1 MANEGSDIDEVN
13 YALDGVGEEEED
25 ENAAQEEDDNDMEE
39 DEEEY
44 TFRFKTGMNPLDFV
58 DDNDDSGI
66 QPYQRFVRLE
76 REALADKKRKAPEQC
91 HSEEP
96 PSKMA
101 REGDIS
107 GAKIAEIMEAMDYYG
122 MRKRSR
128 KPKKR
133 GRRKGSKNRVDPKL
147 TQMQGD
153 ATFHYACG
161 DYDRAKAVL
170 CEVIRLAP
178 NLHESYHTL
187 GLVYTSLQDYK
198 RAMALYLIA
207 AHLDPKESPLW
218 KTIFTWSIEQ
228 GYVDQAGYCLLK
240 AIKADPKD
248 VTLRFHLARLYA
260 ELGHYQKA
268 AVTYEQVHK
277 LCCENIDALK
287 AAAKFYKK
295 CGQVEYSI
303 QILEDYIKSQPDGA
317 NVSVVDLL
325 GTVLMETKAHDRAL
339 QHIEHAQTVN
349 ARKELPLNLKIKA
362 GICHAHLGN
371 MERAQAL
378 FNDLKP
384 ENASKHIDLVTKV
397 ADSLMGLE
405 HYNPALNYYL
415 MLEGNIEKE
424 NDDVDARIT
433 LASLLLEEAKEDE
446 AISLLSPPKDSDFG
460 EAPSEKSNRWW
471 ADIRIKLK
479 LCNIYWNRGT
489 LDDFVDTI
497 FPLVRE
503 SLLKAS
509 RAKKLLQKKAMEKEK
524 RKAEALASGIDWL
537 SDDSDDE
544 PQKENREPPLCNL
557 LKDEEHHQLII
568 DLCKALA
575 SLQRYWEA
583 LEIINLSLR
592 LAHTSL
598 STEKKEEL
606 RSLGAQM
613 AYNTTDPKHGFDCV
627 KYIVQQHPHGVAAW
641 NCYYK
646 VISRLENR
654 DTRHYKFVRGMQGK
668 FVDCVPPILISGH
681 QFTICSHHQ
690 DAARKYLEAYKLLP
704 ENPLVNLC
712 VGTALI
718 NLALGFRLQNKHQCV
733 VQGLAFLYNNMRICE
748 NSQESLYN
756 IARAF
761 HHVGL
766 VTLAAF
772 YYEKVIA
779 ICEKD
784 YPIPKLPNENP
795 DSIETHKPGYC
806 DLRREAAYNLH
817 LIYKKS
823 GALDLARQV
832 LKDHCTLT
840 RAPPSLSPKLEG
852 VKELAQLL
860 VTDLKRGISD
870 NKDDIDHRKRVF
882 GVNLFTKPPSK
893 RFLSFVLESFNDT
906 TIIILLV
913 CALLSFSF
921 LWDQATRLEGGMFR
935 KLSAKSNH
943 IGVEVVRGG
952 RRQSMSTFDVVVG
965 DIVCLKIGDQ
975 VSADGVFLEGHSLK
989 ANESSMK
996 GESEHVHTGTKVTDG
1011 FARMLVTSVGMNTA
1025 WGAMM
1030 GSMTKEIDEETPLQV
1045 RLNKLTSAI
1054 CKVGLSVAALV
1065 FGVSM
1070 ARYFSGCTR
1079 DEFGNREFVRRRTES
1094 DDVVNAVVGIVVAAV
1109 RIVVVAIPE
1118 GLPLAVTMTLAAAV
1132 STGRVLLR

>member
-1 MANEGSDIDEVN
+1 MANGEGSDIDEVN
-13 YALDGVGEEEED
+13 YEEEE
-25 ENAAQEEDDNDMEE
+25 NTAQEEDDNVMEEEE
-39 DEEEY
+39 DEEDEY
-44 TFRFKTGMNPLDFV
+44 TFRFKNGMNPLDFV

-76 REALADKKRKAPEQC
+76 REALADKKRKAIEQC

-101 REGDIS
+101 REGDVS

-122 MRKRSR
+122 VRKRSR
-128 KPKKR
+128 K
-133 GRRKGSKNRVDPKL
+133 
-147 TQMQGD
+147 
-153 ATFHYACG
+153 
-161 DYDRAKAVL
+161 AKAVL
-170 CEVIRLAP
+170 REVIRLAP

-207 AHLDPKESPLW
+207 AHLDAKESSLW

-248 VTLRFHLARLYA
+248 VTLRCHLARLYA

-295 CGQVEYSI
+295 CGQVEYSVR
-303 QILEDYIKSQPDGA
+303 ILEDYIKSQPDVA
-317 NVSVVDLL
+317 NASVVDLL
-325 GTVLMETKAHDRAL
+325 GTILMETKAHDRAL
-339 QHIEHAQTVN
+339 QHIEHAQAVN

-371 MERAQAL
+371 LEMAQVL

-384 ENASKHIDLVTKV
+384 ENASKHIDLVTGV
-397 ADSLMGLE
+397 ADSLMALE
-405 HYNPALNYYL
+405 TLQ
-415 MLEGNIEKE
+415 
-424 NDDVDARIT
+424 DDVDARIT
-433 LASLLLEEAKEDE
+433 LASLLLEEGKEDE
-446 AISLLSPPKDSDFG
+446 AIFLLSPPKDSDFG
-460 EAPSEKSNRWW
+460 EAPSGKSNRWW
-471 ADIRIKLK
+471 FDIRIKLK

-497 FPLVRE
+497 FPLIRE
-503 SLLKAS
+503 SLYVATCRQKGKSKKRLSKRDLVERVRVLDGPEKDNVFRGFRPVAAPSDLLKAS
-509 RAKKLLQKKAMEKEK
+509 RAKKLLQKKAIEKEK

-583 LEIINLSLR
+583 LEIINLFLR

-627 KYIVQQHPHGVAAW
+627 KYIVQQHPHSVAAW

-718 NLALGFRLQNKHQCV
+718 NLALGLRLQNKHQCV
-733 VQGLAFLYNNMRICE
+733 VQGLAFLYNNLRICE

-766 VTLAAF
+766 VTLAVI

-779 ICEKD
+779 MCERD
-784 YPIPKLPNENP
+784 YPIPKLPNENS
-795 DSIETHKPGYC
+795 DIIETHKPGYC

-832 LKDHCTLT
+832 LRDYCV
-840 RAPPSLSPKLEG
+840 KLAW
-852 VKELAQLL
+852 V
-860 VTDLKRGISD
+860 S
-870 NKDDIDHRKRVF
+870 
-882 GVNLFTKPPSK
+882 
-893 RFLSFVLESFNDT
+893 
-906 TIIILLV
+906 
-913 CALLSFSF
+913 
-921 LWDQATRLEGGMFR
+921 
-935 KLSAKSNH
+935 
-943 IGVEVVRGG
+943 
-952 RRQSMSTFDVVVG
+952 
-965 DIVCLKIGDQ
+965 CLYC
-975 VSADGVFLEGHSLK
+975 V
-989 ANESSMK
+989 
-996 GESEHVHTGTKVTDG
+996 
-1011 FARMLVTSVGMNTA
+1011 
-1025 WGAMM
+1025 
-1030 GSMTKEIDEETPLQV
+1030 
-1045 RLNKLTSAI
+1045 
-1054 CKVGLSVAALV
+1054 
-1065 FGVSM
+1065 
-1070 ARYFSGCTR
+1070 
-1079 DEFGNREFVRRRTES
+1079 
-1094 DDVVNAVVGIVVAAV
+1094 
-1109 RIVVVAIPE
+1109 
-1118 GLPLAVTMTLAAAV
+1118 
-1132 STGRVLLR
+1132 

>member
-1 MANEGSDIDEVN
+1 MANGEGSDIDEVN
-13 YALDGVGEEEED
+13 YEEEE
-25 ENAAQEEDDNDMEE
+25 NTAQEEDDNVMEEEE
-39 DEEEY
+39 DEEDEY
-44 TFRFKTGMNPLDFV
+44 TFRFKNGMNPLDFV

-76 REALADKKRKAPEQC
+76 REALADKKRKAIEQC

-101 REGDIS
+101 REGDVS

-122 MRKRSR
+122 VRKRSR

-133 GRRKGSKNRVDPKL
+133 GRRKGSKNKDDPKL
-147 TQMQGD
+147 TQMLGD
-153 ATFHYACG
+153 ATFHYARG
-161 DYDRAKAVL
+161 DYDQAKAVL
-170 CEVIRLAP
+170 REVIRLAP

-207 AHLDPKESPLW
+207 AHLDAKESSLW

-248 VTLRFHLARLYA
+248 VTLRCHLARLYA

-295 CGQVEYSI
+295 CGQVEYSVR
-303 QILEDYIKSQPDGA
+303 ILEDYIKSQPDVA
-317 NVSVVDLL
+317 NASVVDLL
-325 GTVLMETKAHDRAL
+325 GTILMETKAHDRAL
-339 QHIEHAQTVN
+339 QHIEHAQAVN

-371 MERAQAL
+371 LEMAQVL

-384 ENASKHIDLVTKV
+384 ENASKHIDLVTGV

-415 MLEGNIEKE
+415 MLEGNVEKE
-424 NDDVDARIT
+424 NGLLYLKIARCYMSLKERSQAILFYSKALETLQDDVDARIT
-433 LASLLLEEAKEDE
+433 LASLLLEEGKEDE
-446 AISLLSPPKDSDFG
+446 AIFLLSPPKDSDFG
-460 EAPSEKSNRWW
+460 EAPSGKSNRWW
-471 ADIRIKLK
+471 FDIRIKLK

-497 FPLVRE
+497 FPLIRE
-503 SLLKAS
+503 SLYVATCRQKGKSKKRLSKRDLVERVRVLDGPEKDNVFRGFRPVAAPSDLLKAS
-509 RAKKLLQKKAMEKEK
+509 RAKKLLQKKAIEKEK

-544 PQKENREPPLCNL
+544 PQ
-557 LKDEEHHQLII
+557 
-568 DLCKALA
+568 LCKALA

-583 LEIINLSLR
+583 LEIINLFLR

-627 KYIVQQHPHGVAAW
+627 KYIVQQHPHSVAAW

-718 NLALGFRLQNKHQCV
+718 NLALGLRLQNKHQCV
-733 VQGLAFLYNNMRICE
+733 VQGLAFLYNNLRICE

-766 VTLAAF
+766 VTLAVI

-779 ICEKD
+779 MCERD
-784 YPIPKLPNENP
+784 YPIPKLPNENS
-795 DSIETHKPGYC
+795 DIIETHKPGYC

-832 LKDHCTLT
+832 LRDYCTL
-840 RAPPSLSPKLEG
+840 
-852 VKELAQLL
+852 
-860 VTDLKRGISD
+860 
-870 NKDDIDHRKRVF
+870 
-882 GVNLFTKPPSK
+882 
-893 RFLSFVLESFNDT
+893 
-906 TIIILLV
+906 
-913 CALLSFSF
+913 
-921 LWDQATRLEGGMFR
+921 
-935 KLSAKSNH
+935 
-943 IGVEVVRGG
+943 
-952 RRQSMSTFDVVVG
+952 
-965 DIVCLKIGDQ
+965 
-975 VSADGVFLEGHSLK
+975 
-989 ANESSMK
+989 
-996 GESEHVHTGTKVTDG
+996 
-1011 FARMLVTSVGMNTA
+1011 
-1025 WGAMM
+1025 
-1030 GSMTKEIDEETPLQV
+1030 
-1045 RLNKLTSAI
+1045 
-1054 CKVGLSVAALV
+1054 
-1065 FGVSM
+1065 
-1070 ARYFSGCTR
+1070 
-1079 DEFGNREFVRRRTES
+1079 
-1094 DDVVNAVVGIVVAAV
+1094 
-1109 RIVVVAIPE
+1109 
-1118 GLPLAVTMTLAAAV
+1118 
-1132 STGRVLLR
+1132 

>member
-1 MANEGSDIDEVN
+1 MANGEGSDIDEVN
-13 YALDGVGEEEED
+13 YEEEE
-25 ENAAQEEDDNDMEE
+25 NTAQEEDDNVMEEEE
-39 DEEEY
+39 DEEDEY
-44 TFRFKTGMNPLDFV
+44 TFRFKNGMNPLDFV

-76 REALADKKRKAPEQC
+76 REALADKKRKAIEQC

-101 REGDIS
+101 REGDVS

-122 MRKRSR
+122 VRKRSR
-128 KPKKR
+128 K
-133 GRRKGSKNRVDPKL
+133 
-147 TQMQGD
+147 
-153 ATFHYACG
+153 
-161 DYDRAKAVL
+161 AKAVL
-170 CEVIRLAP
+170 REVIRLAP

-207 AHLDPKESPLW
+207 AHLDAKESSLW

-248 VTLRFHLARLYA
+248 VTLRCHLARLYA

-295 CGQVEYSI
+295 CGQVEYSVR
-303 QILEDYIKSQPDGA
+303 ILEDYIKSQPDVA
-317 NVSVVDLL
+317 NASVVDLL
-325 GTVLMETKAHDRAL
+325 GTILMETKAHDRAL
-339 QHIEHAQTVN
+339 QHIEHAQAVN

-371 MERAQAL
+371 LEMAQVRFLLAC
-378 FNDLKP
+378 NGK
-384 ENASKHIDLVTKV
+384 NASKHIDLVTGV

-415 MLEGNIEKE
+415 MLEGNVEKE
-424 NDDVDARIT
+424 NGLLYLKIARCYMSLKESDTPILNFVSALETLQDDVDARIT
-433 LASLLLEEAKEDE
+433 LASLLLEEGKEDE
-446 AISLLSPPKDSDFG
+446 AIFLLSPPKDSDFG
-460 EAPSEKSNRWW
+460 EAPSGKSNRWW
-471 ADIRIKLK
+471 FDIRIKLK

-497 FPLVRE
+497 FPLIRE
-503 SLLKAS
+503 SLYVATCRQKGKSKKRLSKRDLVERVRVLDGPEKDNVFRGFRPVAAPSDLLKAS
-509 RAKKLLQKKAMEKEK
+509 RAKKLLQKKAIEKEK

-583 LEIINLSLR
+583 LEIINLFLR

-627 KYIVQQHPHGVAAW
+627 KYIVQQHPHSVAAW

-718 NLALGFRLQNKHQCV
+718 NLALGLRLQNKHQCV
-733 VQGLAFLYNNMRICE
+733 VQGLAFLYNNLRICE

-766 VTLAAF
+766 VTLAVI

-779 ICEKD
+779 MCERD
-784 YPIPKLPNENP
+784 YPIPKLPNENS
-795 DSIETHKPGYC
+795 DIIETHKPGYC

-832 LKDHCTLT
+832 LRDYCTL
-840 RAPPSLSPKLEG
+840 
-852 VKELAQLL
+852 
-860 VTDLKRGISD
+860 
-870 NKDDIDHRKRVF
+870 
-882 GVNLFTKPPSK
+882 
-893 RFLSFVLESFNDT
+893 
-906 TIIILLV
+906 
-913 CALLSFSF
+913 
-921 LWDQATRLEGGMFR
+921 
-935 KLSAKSNH
+935 
-943 IGVEVVRGG
+943 
-952 RRQSMSTFDVVVG
+952 
-965 DIVCLKIGDQ
+965 
-975 VSADGVFLEGHSLK
+975 
-989 ANESSMK
+989 
-996 GESEHVHTGTKVTDG
+996 
-1011 FARMLVTSVGMNTA
+1011 
-1025 WGAMM
+1025 
-1030 GSMTKEIDEETPLQV
+1030 
-1045 RLNKLTSAI
+1045 
-1054 CKVGLSVAALV
+1054 
-1065 FGVSM
+1065 
-1070 ARYFSGCTR
+1070 
-1079 DEFGNREFVRRRTES
+1079 
-1094 DDVVNAVVGIVVAAV
+1094 
-1109 RIVVVAIPE
+1109 
-1118 GLPLAVTMTLAAAV
+1118 
-1132 STGRVLLR
+1132 

>member
-303 QILEDYIKSQPDGA
+303 QILEDYIKSQPVGA

-371 MERAQAL
+371 MERAQGLLYLKIARCYMSLKERSQAILFYSKAL
-378 FNDLKP
+378 ETLQ
-384 ENASKHIDLVTKV
+384 
-397 ADSLMGLE
+397 
-405 HYNPALNYYL
+405 
-415 MLEGNIEKE
+415 
-424 NDDVDARIT
+424 DDVDARIT

-503 SLLKAS
+503 SLYVATLRQKGKSKKRLSKRDLVERVRVLDGPEKDNVFRGFRPVAAPSDLLKAS

-832 LKDHCTLT
+832 LKDHCTL
-840 RAPPSLSPKLEG
+840 
-852 VKELAQLL
+852 
-860 VTDLKRGISD
+860 
-870 NKDDIDHRKRVF
+870 
-882 GVNLFTKPPSK
+882 
-893 RFLSFVLESFNDT
+893 
-906 TIIILLV
+906 
-913 CALLSFSF
+913 
-921 LWDQATRLEGGMFR
+921 
-935 KLSAKSNH
+935 
-943 IGVEVVRGG
+943 
-952 RRQSMSTFDVVVG
+952 
-965 DIVCLKIGDQ
+965 
-975 VSADGVFLEGHSLK
+975 
-989 ANESSMK
+989 
-996 GESEHVHTGTKVTDG
+996 
-1011 FARMLVTSVGMNTA
+1011 
-1025 WGAMM
+1025 
-1030 GSMTKEIDEETPLQV
+1030 
-1045 RLNKLTSAI
+1045 
-1054 CKVGLSVAALV
+1054 
-1065 FGVSM
+1065 
-1070 ARYFSGCTR
+1070 
-1079 DEFGNREFVRRRTES
+1079 
-1094 DDVVNAVVGIVVAAV
+1094 
-1109 RIVVVAIPE
+1109 
-1118 GLPLAVTMTLAAAV
+1118 
-1132 STGRVLLR
+1132 

>member
-295 CGQVEYSI
+295 CGQVEYSV

-349 ARKELPLNLKIKA
+349 ARKDLPLNLKIKA

-371 MERAQAL
+371 MEMAQVL

-384 ENASKHIDLVTKV
+384 ENASKHIDLVTGV

-424 NDDVDARIT
+424 NGLLYLKIARCYMSLKERSQAILFYSKLETLQDDVDARIT

-503 SLLKAS
+503 SLYVATLRQKGKSKKRLSKRDLVERVRVLDGPEKDNVFRGFRPVAAPSDLLKAS
-509 RAKKLLQKKAMEKEK
+509 RAKKLLQKKAIEKEK

-832 LKDHCTLT
+832 LKDHCTL
-840 RAPPSLSPKLEG
+840 
-852 VKELAQLL
+852 
-860 VTDLKRGISD
+860 
-870 NKDDIDHRKRVF
+870 
-882 GVNLFTKPPSK
+882 
-893 RFLSFVLESFNDT
+893 
-906 TIIILLV
+906 
-913 CALLSFSF
+913 
-921 LWDQATRLEGGMFR
+921 
-935 KLSAKSNH
+935 
-943 IGVEVVRGG
+943 
-952 RRQSMSTFDVVVG
+952 
-965 DIVCLKIGDQ
+965 
-975 VSADGVFLEGHSLK
+975 
-989 ANESSMK
+989 
-996 GESEHVHTGTKVTDG
+996 
-1011 FARMLVTSVGMNTA
+1011 
-1025 WGAMM
+1025 
-1030 GSMTKEIDEETPLQV
+1030 
-1045 RLNKLTSAI
+1045 
-1054 CKVGLSVAALV
+1054 
-1065 FGVSM
+1065 
-1070 ARYFSGCTR
+1070 
-1079 DEFGNREFVRRRTES
+1079 
-1094 DDVVNAVVGIVVAAV
+1094 
-1109 RIVVVAIPE
+1109 
-1118 GLPLAVTMTLAAAV
+1118 
-1132 STGRVLLR
+1132 

>member
-371 MERAQAL
+371 MERAQGLLYLKIARCYMSLKERSQAILFYSKAL
-378 FNDLKP
+378 ETLQ
-384 ENASKHIDLVTKV
+384 
-397 ADSLMGLE
+397 
-405 HYNPALNYYL
+405 
-415 MLEGNIEKE
+415 
-424 NDDVDARIT
+424 DDVDARIT

-503 SLLKAS
+503 SLYVATLRQKGKSKKRLSKRDLVERVRVLDGPEKDNVFRGFRPVAAPSDLLKAS

-832 LKDHCTLT
+832 LKDHCTL
-840 RAPPSLSPKLEG
+840 
-852 VKELAQLL
+852 
-860 VTDLKRGISD
+860 
-870 NKDDIDHRKRVF
+870 
-882 GVNLFTKPPSK
+882 
-893 RFLSFVLESFNDT
+893 
-906 TIIILLV
+906 
-913 CALLSFSF
+913 
-921 LWDQATRLEGGMFR
+921 
-935 KLSAKSNH
+935 
-943 IGVEVVRGG
+943 
-952 RRQSMSTFDVVVG
+952 
-965 DIVCLKIGDQ
+965 
-975 VSADGVFLEGHSLK
+975 
-989 ANESSMK
+989 
-996 GESEHVHTGTKVTDG
+996 
-1011 FARMLVTSVGMNTA
+1011 
-1025 WGAMM
+1025 
-1030 GSMTKEIDEETPLQV
+1030 
-1045 RLNKLTSAI
+1045 
-1054 CKVGLSVAALV
+1054 
-1065 FGVSM
+1065 
-1070 ARYFSGCTR
+1070 
-1079 DEFGNREFVRRRTES
+1079 
-1094 DDVVNAVVGIVVAAV
+1094 
-1109 RIVVVAIPE
+1109 
-1118 GLPLAVTMTLAAAV
+1118 
-1132 STGRVLLR
+1132 

>member
-1 MANEGSDIDEVN
+1 MANGEGSDIDEVN
-13 YALDGVGEEEED
+13 YEEEE
-25 ENAAQEEDDNDMEE
+25 NTAQEEDDNVMEEEE
-39 DEEEY
+39 DEEDEY
-44 TFRFKTGMNPLDFV
+44 TFRFKNGMNPLDFV

-76 REALADKKRKAPEQC
+76 REALADKKRKAIEQC

-101 REGDIS
+101 REGDVS

-122 MRKRSR
+122 VRKRSR

-133 GRRKGSKNRVDPKL
+133 GRRKGSKNKDDPKL
-147 TQMQGD
+147 TQMLGD
-153 ATFHYACG
+153 ATFHYARG
-161 DYDRAKAVL
+161 DYDQACYSAKAVL
-170 CEVIRLAP
+170 REVIRLAP

-207 AHLDPKESPLW
+207 AHLDAKESSLW

-248 VTLRFHLARLYA
+248 VTLRCHLARLYA

-295 CGQVEYSI
+295 CGQVEYSVR
-303 QILEDYIKSQPDGA
+303 ILEDYIKSQPDVA
-317 NVSVVDLL
+317 NASVVDLL
-325 GTVLMETKAHDRAL
+325 GTILMETKAHDRAL
-339 QHIEHAQTVN
+339 QHIEHAQAVN

-371 MERAQAL
+371 LEMAQVL

-384 ENASKHIDLVTKV
+384 ENASKHIDLVTGV

-424 NDDVDARIT
+424 NGLLYLKIARSLETLQDDVDARIT
-433 LASLLLEEAKEDE
+433 LASLLLEEGKEDE
-446 AISLLSPPKDSDFG
+446 AIFLLSPPKDSDFG
-460 EAPSEKSNRWW
+460 EAPSGKSNRWW
-471 ADIRIKLK
+471 FDIRIKLK

-497 FPLVRE
+497 FPLIRE
-503 SLLKAS
+503 SLYVATCRQKGKSKKRLSKRDLVERVRVLDGPEKDNVFRGFRPVAAPSDLLKAS
-509 RAKKLLQKKAMEKEK
+509 RAKKLLQKKAIEKEK

-583 LEIINLSLR
+583 LEIINLFLR

-627 KYIVQQHPHGVAAW
+627 KYIVQQHPHSVAAW

-718 NLALGFRLQNKHQCV
+718 NLALGLRLQNKHQCV
-733 VQGLAFLYNNMRICE
+733 VQGLAFLYNNLRICE

-766 VTLAAF
+766 VTLAVI

-779 ICEKD
+779 MCERD
-784 YPIPKLPNENP
+784 YPIPKLPNENS
-795 DSIETHKPGYC
+795 DIIETHKPGYC

-832 LKDHCTLT
+832 LRDYCV
-840 RAPPSLSPKLEG
+840 KLAW
-852 VKELAQLL
+852 V
-860 VTDLKRGISD
+860 S
-870 NKDDIDHRKRVF
+870 
-882 GVNLFTKPPSK
+882 
-893 RFLSFVLESFNDT
+893 
-906 TIIILLV
+906 
-913 CALLSFSF
+913 
-921 LWDQATRLEGGMFR
+921 
-935 KLSAKSNH
+935 
-943 IGVEVVRGG
+943 
-952 RRQSMSTFDVVVG
+952 
-965 DIVCLKIGDQ
+965 CLYC
-975 VSADGVFLEGHSLK
+975 V
-989 ANESSMK
+989 
-996 GESEHVHTGTKVTDG
+996 
-1011 FARMLVTSVGMNTA
+1011 
-1025 WGAMM
+1025 
-1030 GSMTKEIDEETPLQV
+1030 
-1045 RLNKLTSAI
+1045 
-1054 CKVGLSVAALV
+1054 
-1065 FGVSM
+1065 
-1070 ARYFSGCTR
+1070 
-1079 DEFGNREFVRRRTES
+1079 
-1094 DDVVNAVVGIVVAAV
+1094 
-1109 RIVVVAIPE
+1109 
-1118 GLPLAVTMTLAAAV
+1118 
-1132 STGRVLLR
+1132 

>member
-503 SLLKAS
+503 SLYVATLRQKGKSKKRLSKRDLVERVRVLDGPEKDNVFRGFRPVAAPSDLLKAS

-823 GALDLARQV
+823 GALDLARQI
-832 LKDHCTLT
+832 
-840 RAPPSLSPKLEG
+840 PSNS
-852 VKELAQLL
+852 
-860 VTDLKRGISD
+860 DLKTYCSAY
-870 NKDDIDHRKRVF
+870 VF
-882 GVNLFTKPPSK
+882 YL
-893 RFLSFVLESFNDT
+893 
-906 TIIILLV
+906 I
-913 CALLSFSF
+913 FS
-921 LWDQATRLEGGMFR
+921 
-935 KLSAKSNH
+935 
-943 IGVEVVRGG
+943 
-952 RRQSMSTFDVVVG
+952 
-965 DIVCLKIGDQ
+965 
-975 VSADGVFLEGHSLK
+975 
-989 ANESSMK
+989 
-996 GESEHVHTGTKVTDG
+996 
-1011 FARMLVTSVGMNTA
+1011 
-1025 WGAMM
+1025 
-1030 GSMTKEIDEETPLQV
+1030 
-1045 RLNKLTSAI
+1045 
-1054 CKVGLSVAALV
+1054 
-1065 FGVSM
+1065 
-1070 ARYFSGCTR
+1070 
-1079 DEFGNREFVRRRTES
+1079 
-1094 DDVVNAVVGIVVAAV
+1094 
-1109 RIVVVAIPE
+1109 
-1118 GLPLAVTMTLAAAV
+1118 
-1132 STGRVLLR
+1132 